1 MSNLAGS
8 TPFELYNNLKSQGIL
23 FCFVGPLSQGILE
36 EVGVVLRARLE
47 SNEPDLAKV
56 RKVFSIFV
64 EQMQNIFSHS
74 IEVLV
79 EGTGE
84 GVAEVRQGLLVMG
97 KEKDRFFVLSGNY
110 VENEDV
116 DDIRTQLEK
125 LRTMDQEEMK
135 AYFKEMRK
143 KERDEEK
150 KGAGIGFIET
160 ARKASEPL
168 EFEIT
173 PVDGDKSFFCLKA
186 IV

>member
-1 MSNLAGS
+1 MSDLGGT
-8 TPFELYNNLKSQGIL
+8 TPFELYNRLKKQGIL

-47 SNEPDLAKV
+47 SNETDLSKV
-56 RKVFSIFV
+56 RKVFAIFV

-74 IEVLV
+74 SEVLV

-97 KEKDRFFVLSGNY
+97 KEEEGFFVLSGNY
-110 VENEDV
+110 VDNDDV
-116 DDIRTQLEK
+116 GEITGQLEK
-125 LRTMDQEEMK
+125 LRQMDQEEMK

-143 KERDEEK
+143 KERDGDK

-160 ARKASEPL
+160 ARKASAPL
-168 EFEIT
+168 EYQIVR
-173 PVDGDKSFFCLKA
+173 VDDEKSFFCLKA

>member
-1 MSNLAGS
+1 MSNLGGS
-8 TPFELYNNLKSQGIL
+8 TPFELYNSLKSQGIL

-47 SNEPDLAKV
+47 SNEPDLTKV
-56 RKVFSIFV
+56 RKVFAVFV

-79 EGTGE
+79 EGTEE

-97 KEKDRFFVLSGNY
+97 KEKDNFFVLSGNY
-110 VENEDV
+110 VDNEDV
-116 DDIRTQLEK
+116 DDIRDQLLK
-125 LRTMDQEEMK
+125 LQHMGQEEMK
-135 AYFKEMRK
+135 VYFKEMRK
-143 KERDEEK
+143 KEREGVK

-168 EFEIT
+168 QFEISK
-173 PVDGDKSFFCLKA
+173 VDDAKSFFCLKA
-186 IV
+186 VV